1 MIMTMPVAVLFLQDE
16 DPENSWHMLQEN
28 DMVALLNQMPLSI
41 AFRHVLGVDAD
52 AREGRHLTPHYTE
65 QMFARVHTYS
75 TL

>member
-1 MIMTMPVAVLFLQDE
+1 MLFLQDE

-52 AREGRHLTPHYTE
+52 ARE
-65 QMFARVHTYS
+65 
-75 TL
+75 